1 MKRFLFFDI
10 DGTLVSFTNHKIP
23 ESAIYGLTLAKEKG
37 AGIYIAT
44 GRPYSLINNIEEI
57 KHLVD
62 GYITANGAYCFSGNQ
77 VISCCPIPMDQ
88 VTSVIEL
95 SDKMGFACMIVGEQD
110 IMMYNNNRAA
120 DHIFKDML
128 NVPKVGEST
137 SLQTILGQRILQLT
151 PVVTPM
157 EEQVILPL
165 LSNVVSSRWC
175 PEFID
180 ITAKGVD
187 KAKGMKDMITWYGIP
202 LSRTVA
208 FGDGGN
214 NLPMIREARIGVVM
228 GNASQTMKAAADHV
242 TNTVDDDGIYQ
253 ALKYRSDLNF
263 SFSQIFP

>member
-1 MKRFLFFDI
+1 MKRSLFFDI

-37 AGIYIAT
+37 ADIYIAT
-44 GRPYSLINNIEEI
+44 GRPYGLINNIEEI

-62 GYITANGAYCFSGNQ
+62 GYITANGAYCFSGKQ

-88 VTSVIEL
+88 VTSVIEQ

-110 IMMYNNNRAA
+110 IIMYNNNPAA

-128 NVPKVGEST
+128 NVQNLREST
-137 SLQTILGQRILQLT
+137 SQQTILGQRILQLT

-157 EEQVILPL
+157 EEQAILPL
-165 LSNVVSSRWC
+165 LSNVISSRWC

-187 KAKGMKDMITWYGIP
+187 KAKGMKDMIAWQGIP
-202 LSRTVA
+202 LSYTVA

-214 NLPMIREARIGVVM
+214 DLPMIREAKIGVVM
-228 GNASQTMKAAADHV
+228 GNASQTVKAAADHV
-242 TNTVDDDGIYQ
+242 TNTVDDDGLYQ
-253 ALKYRSDLNF
+253 ALKYLKV
-263 SFSQIFP
+263 I